1 MNVPL
6 QEWSRVCTL
15 MNGPTVA
22 KRLNTSSQISA
33 TQREFADNPEMNE
46 VGINLYHAIY

>member
-1 MNVPL
+1 MNVPG
-6 QEWSRVCTL
+6 QEWSKLCSTKNIPTAG
-15 MNGPTVA
+15 MN
-22 KRLNTSSQISA
+22 LNTSSQISA